1 MKPDRGEG
9 KWLDAFD
16 SFAAYLNRSCAHTPG
31 RGNHF
36 LILLEYDEAPDL
48 RTISGFFR
56 DLPELPPIL
65 FGKIRRFPGLAPYRV
80 PGRPRRITVSEA
92 AEGET
97 PEDYANE
104 PLPSGVPFDCRR
116 FPHLVA
122 FRFSHLFFDGCGA
135 ERFLLKLF
143 TKGVGVN
150 EPSGLLGSSHMNDW
164 KEQSAAGSDFR
175 KSLLSKD
182 LPPAACLLAP
192 AAARNLFFTASFP
205 AEVLLARAEREAGPF
220 MGIPFLQHR
229 TVSALLPI
237 LRTAGITGD
246 IMIPMTVDRR
256 GQEDHPAGALFFNH
270 WSMLPVRVAC
280 GQGDVP
286 SLAAFRKAFY
296 QANAEKRPKMFRMA
310 SMPGRFVP
318 GFVMQLLENHY
329 GPKLGGTFLFSLL
342 EESGLTGKNVFS
354 RPVRNL
360 RHLPAMPPR
369 PGLGIIFNRA
379 GTNMNLT
386 VSLRAG
392 LFPEAEAKRF
402 FCNLQAELNGNE
414 SLSQDH

>member
-1 MKPDRGEG
+1 MKQDCGEG

-36 LILLEYDEAPDL
+36 LILLEYEEAPDFGII
-48 RTISGFFR
+48 TDFFR
-56 DLPELPPIL
+56 NLPDLPPIL
-65 FGKIRRFPGLAPYRV
+65 FGKIRRFPGLAPYRTK
-80 PGRPRRITVSEA
+80 GRPRMVTVTEA
-92 AEGET
+92 ASGET

-104 PLPSGVPFDCRR
+104 PLPPGVPFDCRR
-116 FPHLVA
+116 FPRAVA

-135 ERFLLKLF
+135 EWFLLKLF
-143 TKGVGVN
+143 TEGVGAD
-150 EPSGLLGSSHMNDW
+150 EPSGLLTSSHMNDW
-164 KEQSAAGSDFR
+164 KEQGAAGTEFR

-182 LPPAACLLAP
+182 LPPVACLLAP
-192 AAARNLFFTASFP
+192 RTARNLFFTASIP
-205 AEVLLARAEREAGPF
+205 AEPLLARAEREAGPF

-229 TVSALLPI
+229 TVSALLPF
-237 LRTAGITGD
+237 LRSAGITGD

-280 GQGDVP
+280 DSGTVP
-286 SLAAFRKAFY
+286 PLPAFRKAFY

-318 GFVMQLLENHY
+318 GPVMQILENHY

-342 EESGLTGKNVFS
+342 EESGLTGKTVFS

-379 GTNMNLT
+379 GMNMNLT

-392 LFPEAEAKRF
+392 LFPEDEAKRF
-402 FCNLQAELNGNE
+402 FCNLQAELNRNE
-414 SLSQDH
+414 SVSQNH